1 MQPAETPSLGICSLD
16 LVANENPRGTVMKL
30 KLCGRALGLAVLVI
44 SLVSGVHPAF
54 SQSASVN
61 VSSSTDSIE
70 AANKAIARAFYEDLW
85 FSDNT
90 DRYSEY
96 VADEYVVHDIGDRK
110 GVVEPAIEQK
120 NIADFFHSN
129 GNMTGSIDYQIAEGD
144 LVATRW
150 QWKMEPTSIPFK
162 IMGGSNQIPIINV
175 FRFKDG
181 KIVEIWNH
189 RHDIDT
195 GQGNFALVKGL
206 GIGLFIALI
215 GWVWAIVQWR
225 RRRAA

>member
-1 MQPAETPSLGICSLD
+1 
-16 LVANENPRGTVMKL
+16 MKL